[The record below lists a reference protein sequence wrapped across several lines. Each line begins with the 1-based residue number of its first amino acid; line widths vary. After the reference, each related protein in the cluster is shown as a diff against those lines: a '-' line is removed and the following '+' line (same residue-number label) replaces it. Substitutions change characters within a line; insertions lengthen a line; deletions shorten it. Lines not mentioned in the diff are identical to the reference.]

1 MSDGV
6 YSEKKSLI
14 AVLLT
19 LQKLEPEVYTDTMIT
34 AFCSVR
40 DSFVRSINFTRN
52 STGTDYRD
60 DGPLSLTTV
69 NGSFFEEPIWSW
81 SRDDVDHSRMGDV
94 AAAEQSR
101 YTRKG
106 TS

>member
-40 DSFVRSINFTRN
+40 DSFVRSIGNERLEQVARLVRIASSATRVRTRCPAYFR
-52 STGTDYRD
+52 SKMSG
-60 DGPLSLTTV
+60 
-69 NGSFFEEPIWSW
+69 NGET
-81 SRDDVDHSRMGDV
+81 SR
-94 AAAEQSR
+94 
-101 YTRKG
+101 
-106 TS
+106 